1 MGKTTLLHFLS
12 QPHVRTHYLGEEAQR
27 FVFPLLSCGMLGEKQ
42 ERSVFELALDCLCE
56 ERSLASVI
64 SPEAHGYVRQ
74 LHNRCTTSENRPGA
88 FRALDLAVRYLC
100 GQWNLHIV
108 FLIDEFDELRAVLKQ
123 EGLLALWGLYDA
135 CKDHVSYVL
144 AMRDAHWA
152 AMTGLEECEDF
163 CELFT
168 QNVLGLPPYNRED
181 VRILVMRKSSEQNLK
196 VQESD
201 IALLVGVTGGHPG
214 LLVAALPLVLRD
226 EINVR
231 ANVIAQLLQRTEIR
245 AACQRIFYGLP
256 DEEQRVLA
264 GVARSLPLEPTLKGA
279 LDALRLMMLVQERDG
294 RLIIPYPLLEAYLKG
309 TV

>member
-1 MGKTTLLHFLS
+1 
-12 QPHVRTHYLGEEAQR
+12 
-27 FVFPLLSCGMLGEKQ
+27 
-42 ERSVFELALDCLCE
+42 
-56 ERSLASVI
+56 
-64 SPEAHGYVRQ
+64 
-74 LHNRCTTSENRPGA
+74 
-88 FRALDLAVRYLC
+88 
-100 GQWNLHIV
+100 
-108 FLIDEFDELRAVLKQ
+108 
-123 EGLLALWGLYDA
+123 
-135 CKDHVSYVL
+135 
-144 AMRDAHWA
+144 
-152 AMTGLEECEDF
+152 
-163 CELFT
+163 
-168 QNVLGLPPYNRED
+168 
-181 VRILVMRKSSEQNLK
+181 MRKSSEQNLK